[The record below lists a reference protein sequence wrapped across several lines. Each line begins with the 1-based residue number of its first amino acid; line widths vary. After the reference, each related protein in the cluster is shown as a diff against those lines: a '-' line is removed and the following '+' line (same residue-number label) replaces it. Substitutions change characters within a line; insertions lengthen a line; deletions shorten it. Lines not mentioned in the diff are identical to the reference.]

1 MSRPRKVRKDAEANR
16 ERLLASAAA
25 AVLREGRHVPLATIA
40 AEAGLGIGTLY
51 RSYSDRDA
59 LLQALEHRAYGL
71 LNSLLD
77 QIESDED
84 STGLASV
91 ARYLEGT
98 VNLADQ
104 LVLPLHGA
112 PPLVTPEAV
121 AARKSIYRRLGFFLA
136 TGRADGS
143 IRGQVNATDLIAFST
158 LLTQPKAAVLDWTH
172 LARRQIAHFLNGIA
186 TEGPREVPGP
196 AVERE
201 HVEQAFAARADS

>member
-16 ERLLASAAA
+16 ERLLAAAA
-25 AVLREGRHVPLATIA
+25 AAMLREGRHVPLATIA
-40 AEAGLGIGTLY
+40 AEASLGIGTLY
-51 RSYSDRDA
+51 RSYPDRDA

-77 QIESDED
+77 QIEASDD
-84 STGLASV
+84 GTGLDAV

-98 VNLADQ
+98 VEIADQ

-121 AARKSIYRRLGFFLA
+121 AARKSIYRRLDFFLA

-143 IRGQVNATDLIAFST
+143 IRGPVNATDLIAFST
-158 LLTQPKAAVLDWTH
+158 LLTQPKASVLDWAH

-186 TEGPREVPGP
+186 TAGPVEVPGP
-196 AVERE
+196 AVERDD
-201 HVEQAFAARADS
+201 VEQAFETRVNS

>member
-16 ERLLASAAA
+16 ERLLVSAAA

-51 RSYSDRDA
+51 RSYPDRDA

-77 QIESDED
+77 QIENDD
-84 STGLASV
+84 STGLDAV

-98 VNLADQ
+98 VDLADQ
-104 LVLPLHGA
+104 LVLPLHGG
-112 PPLVTPEAV
+112 PPLGTPEAV

-136 TGRADGS
+136 TGREDGS

-158 LLTQPKAAVLDWTH
+158 LLTQPKASVLDWTH

-201 HVEQAFAARADS
+201 DVERAFAARTDS